1 MNQSLTEYRAFA
13 CFKNQKTTDLLS
25 SIYEII
31 SEHESKM
38 LKSIFELWK
47 ESNYE
52 FCQDQTVHF
61 FIKFGMSKTCQ
72 ISREK
77 IGKQQKSSYVI
88 LIHPTFVKLVFVY
101 VYLIFESVL
110 KFCDKNFAARVGSKE
125 T

>member
-1 MNQSLTEYRAFA
+1 
-13 CFKNQKTTDLLS
+13 
-25 SIYEII
+25 
-31 SEHESKM
+31 
-38 LKSIFELWK
+38 
-47 ESNYE
+47 
-52 FCQDQTVHF
+52 
-61 FIKFGMSKTCQ
+61 MSKTCQ